1 MSELSDQHPIE
12 GLMSSAMQGLK
23 EMIDVNPIVGSP
35 TTTSDRTCYN
45 AYFKGGFGFWSW
57 RL

>member
-1 MSELSDQHPIE
+1 MSELSDKHPIE

-23 EMIDVNPIVGSP
+23 EMIDDFGRN
-35 TTTSDRTCYN
+35 CYN
-45 AYFKGGFGFWSW
+45 AYFKGGFGFWSR